1 VIRWRRSV
9 LLTAA
14 LALTWAGAPGAR
26 ADDDR
31 LLDPGDAVAGHPG
44 MDYLALLKLA
54 LPTLALSPDDHRI
67 EAGAPSPGPRNL
79 AGDAYQGDPPDLLV
93 MGAIEDRRI
102 RVGGK
107 PRIVLLADFGRD
119 KDRDQDY
126 ALLILMTDEA
136 TPRVLDMADVG
147 VNKDTFFAN
156 QDSFVAPSSVL
167 PLSPGDTALVT
178 HSERD
183 DEDLTVDDFE
193 LIATMGD
200 HFDLIN
206 RVRLASEHVCGWDGS
221 QTVKYATRRDAARR
235 FRRLDLTVRSVF
247 THPPGEC
254 GPGRT
259 PPAGAHTY
267 RASFRWDAAHG
278 RFEGR
283 TDELKRLEST
293 NIRLFG

>member
-1 VIRWRRSV
+1 MRWRRSV

-14 LALTWAGAPGAR
+14 LALTCGAAAGAR

-31 LLDPGDAVAGHPG
+31 LFDPGDAVAGHPG

-54 LPTLALSPDDHRI
+54 LPTLALSPDDHRV
-67 EAGAPSPGPRNL
+67 EAAPPNPQPRNL
-79 AGDAYQGDPPDLLV
+79 AGDQFQGDPTRPMVLGPV
-93 MGAIEDRRI
+93 EDRRI
-102 RVGGK
+102 KVGGQ
-107 PRIVLLADFGRD
+107 PRIVLLADFGKD

-126 ALLILMTDEA
+126 AMLILMTDEP

-147 VNKDTFFAN
+147 VNKDTFFAK
-156 QDSFVAPSSVL
+156 QSSFVAASSVL
-167 PLSPGDTALVT
+167 ALGPGDTALVT

-283 TDELKRLEST
+283 TDELKRLESS
-293 NIRLFG
+293 NIGLFG

>member
-1 VIRWRRSV
+1 MRWRRSV

-14 LALTWAGAPGAR
+14 LALTCGAAAGAR

-31 LLDPGDAVAGHPG
+31 LFDPGDAVAGHPG

-54 LPTLALSPDDHRI
+54 LPTLALSPDDHRV
-67 EAGAPSPGPRNL
+67 EAAPPNPQPRNL
-79 AGDAYQGDPPDLLV
+79 AGDQFQGDPTRPMVLGPV
-93 MGAIEDRRI
+93 EDRRI
-102 RVGGK
+102 KVGGQ
-107 PRIVLLADFGRD
+107 PRIVLLADFGKD
-119 KDRDQDY
+119 KGRNQGY
-126 ALLILMTDEA
+126 ALLILMTDEP

-147 VNKDTFFAN
+147 LNKDTFFAN
-156 QDSFVAPSSVL
+156 QDSFVAASSVL
-167 PLSPGDTALVT
+167 PLGPGDAALVT

-221 QTVKYATRRDAARR
+221 QTVKYATRQDNARR

-254 GPGRT
+254 GPGRI

-283 TDELKRLEST
+283 TDELKRLESS